1 MRFEYSINILLL
13 KASEIKP
20 GKDLLFSKKK
30 SEWKIT
36 TKWLNNYTQENIR
49 LCFIFAPFA
58 LVVSGL
64 T

>member
-30 SEWKIT
+30 WMK
-36 TKWLNNYTQENIR
+36 NNYEVT
-49 LCFIFAPFA
+49 
-58 LVVSGL
+58 
-64 T
+64 

>member
-30 SEWKIT
+30 
-36 TKWLNNYTQENIR
+36 KWMKNNYEVT
-49 LCFIFAPFA
+49 
-58 LVVSGL
+58 
-64 T
+64 